1 MDFLLGARSGQHLIA
16 VGIRVM
22 RWMILG
28 RAWRC
33 ERDARGL
40 HSNHRASSASRSIER
55 EDNEDLN
62 VREVPTNHQA
72 RRSRM
77 IPRQLISGVLGLSLL
92 GLAAAGC
99 GTATG
104 AAVGAG
110 SGAAIGAGTG
120 YGAGKGALIGLGV
133 GAAAGA
139 VYDITKH
146 NK

>member
-1 MDFLLGARSGQHLIA
+1 MARRAHHARS
-16 VGIRVM
+16 RDDDEDPTSNFD
-22 RWMILG
+22 
-28 RAWRC
+28 
-33 ERDARGL
+33 ER
-40 HSNHRASSASRSIER
+40 S
-55 EDNEDLN
+55 
-62 VREVPTNHQA
+62 

-92 GLAAAGC
+92 SLAAAGC

-120 YGAGKGALIGLGV
+120 YGAGKGALIGAGV